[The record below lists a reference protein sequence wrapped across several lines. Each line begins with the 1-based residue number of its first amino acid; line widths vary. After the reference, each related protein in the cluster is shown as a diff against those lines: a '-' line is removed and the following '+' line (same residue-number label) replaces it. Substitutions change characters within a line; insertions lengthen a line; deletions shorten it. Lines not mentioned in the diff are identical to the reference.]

1 MQYSRLGNSGLV
13 VSKLAFGAM
22 TFGTGQGPFASVS
35 KVDAALADTM
45 IGKTLDAGINHFNSA
60 DGYTGGQSEEMLGR
74 ALGDRRKDVVIS
86 TKVGFRSAPALL
98 HQGLS
103 RQHILAS
110 CEGSLRRLGTD
121 YIDVY
126 LVHRVDLNT
135 PVEETVA
142 ALETLVQQGKVRYVG
157 FSNWPAW
164 MAAKA
169 VGIQKS
175 SGASQFRAA
184 ELYYSLVGREFEHD
198 LEPFVHDAGIGVFVW
213 SPLAGGFLTGKY
225 TRDNPQGDGGRLTG
239 FDMLPYDRA
248 KAHDLVDELRV
259 MAKAHNASPAQIAL
273 AWLLTKRTIASVLI
287 GANKIAQLDDNLAA
301 VDLKLTPEELAKLNE
316 MTSAPLPY
324 PHWFTDRVQDQPV
337 MAALKG

>member
-1 MQYSRLGNSGLV
+1 
-13 VSKLAFGAM
+13 
-22 TFGTGQGPFASVS
+22 
-35 KVDAALADTM
+35 M

-74 ALGDRRKDVVIS
+74 ALGVRRKDVVIS

-121 YIDVY
+121 YIDIY
-126 LVHRVDLNT
+126 LVHRVDVNT

-142 ALETLVQQGKVRYVG
+142 ALDTLVQQGKVRYVG

-259 MAKAHNASPAQIAL
+259 MAKAHKASPAQIAL
-273 AWLLTKRTIASVLI
+273 AWLLTKRTVASVLI

-301 VDLKLTPEELAKLNE
+301 VDLKLTPDELTKLHDL
-316 MTSAPLPY
+316 TAAPLPY
-324 PHWFTDRVQDQPV
+324 PHWFTERVQDQPV

>member
-1 MQYSRLGNSGLV
+1 MSR
-13 VSKLAFGAM
+13 LAFGAM

-35 KVDAALADTM
+35 KVDAALADQM
-45 IGKTLDAGINHFNSA
+45 IGKTIDAGINHFNTA
-60 DGYTGGQSEEMLGR
+60 DGYTGGQSEEMLGD
-74 ALGDRRKDVVIS
+74 ALGARRKDVVIS
-86 TKVGFRSAPALL
+86 TKVGFRSAPAML

-135 PVEETVA
+135 PVEETAA
-142 ALETLVQQGKVRYVG
+142 ALDSLVQQGKVRYVG

-169 VGIQKS
+169 VEVQKAT
-175 SGASQFRAA
+175 GAAQFRAA
-184 ELYYSLVGREFEHD
+184 ELYYSLLGRDFEFD

-225 TRDNPQGDGGRLTG
+225 TRENPQGDGGRLTG
-239 FDMLPYDRA
+239 FDMLPYDRP
-248 KAHDLVDELRV
+248 KAHDLMDHMRTLAASYNV
-259 MAKAHNASPAQIAL
+259 SPAQIAL

-287 GANKIAQLDDNLAA
+287 GANKLAQLDDNLNA
-301 VDLKLTPEELAKLNE
+301 VNVKLSAEDLAKLNE
-316 MTSAPLPY
+316 LTAPALPY
-324 PHWFTDRVQDQPV
+324 PHWFTQRVQDQQV
-337 MAALKG
+337 MTALQPPK